1 MQPKEYWCY
10 YCKHAGKPFK
20 MSDGTNLHCE
30 HPNPNVAGE
39 PGWATLRRY
48 YETCPK
54 WEKKECKK

>member
-1 MQPKEYWCY
+1 
-10 YCKHAGKPFK
+10 